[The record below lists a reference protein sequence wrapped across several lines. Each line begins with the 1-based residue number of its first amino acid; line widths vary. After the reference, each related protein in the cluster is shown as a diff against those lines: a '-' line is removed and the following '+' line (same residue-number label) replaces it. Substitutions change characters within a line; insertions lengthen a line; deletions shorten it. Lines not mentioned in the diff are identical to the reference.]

1 MNEDDTRHMVM
12 VGQSVSECR
21 EGKRCFKQMQVVE
34 SE

>member
-21 EGKRCFKQMQVVE
+21 EGKRCFKQMQAVE